1 LLAHLAV
8 GIAIAKVDF
17 EDLLLQI
24 LGGEAG
30 LLTDDFPQ
38 ALARESE
45 PVHLLLDR
53 LKIRSEALCL
63 TLRSLSI
70 VCGFVDLRLLISIPN
85 HGKILSRRDRM
96 TMMSVPQVCKRRAV
110 MLNLRL

>member
-1 LLAHLAV
+1 MLAHLAV

-30 LLTDDFPQ
+30 LLTDEFPQ
-38 ALARESE
+38 ALACESE
-45 PVHLLLDR
+45 LVHLLLDR
-53 LKIRSEALCL
+53 LKIRREALCL
-63 TLRSLSI
+63 ALRSLRI
-70 VCGFVDLRLLISIPN
+70 VCGFVDFRLLLSIPN
-85 HGKILSRRDRM
+85 HGKILSSRDRI
-96 TMMSVPQVCKRRAV
+96 TLMSVPQVCKRRAL